1 MTETEQEPETPS
13 KYEPPYARYYC
24 EECNSN
30 AFDIAPYELII
41 CPDCGYGGDNM
52 EFLGYQD

>member
-1 MTETEQEPETPS
+1 MPETLQEPQS
-13 KYEPPYARYYC
+13 KYDPPYARYCC
-24 EECNSN
+24 ENDKCK

-41 CPDCGYGGDNM
+41 CPECGYSGDDM